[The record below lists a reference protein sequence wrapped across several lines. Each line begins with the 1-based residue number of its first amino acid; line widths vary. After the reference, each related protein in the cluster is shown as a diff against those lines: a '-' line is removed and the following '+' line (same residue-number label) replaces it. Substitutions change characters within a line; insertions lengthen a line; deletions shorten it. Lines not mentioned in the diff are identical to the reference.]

1 MAKSKMN
8 LPNKLTVMRM
18 IMVPVCIAAILIPEA
33 WLAPDLTA
41 IIALVIFAAASIT
54 DAIDGKLARK
64 YNLITDFGKFM
75 DPLADKF
82 LVLGSFLA
90 ILYRYEQMKTWLFW
104 AVLVVIFREFA
115 VTSIRLVVSSSSG
128 VVIAAN
134 WLGKVKTVCQMSAI
148 IVLLIEPVIYHTIE
162 KNGTALPE
170 FFDTY
175 PPVSLVL
182 CALMT
187 VFTIWS
193 GVNYLAAYWG
203 YLDPEK

>member
-18 IMVPVCIAAILIPEA
+18 FMVPVCIAAILIPEA
-33 WLAPDLTA
+33 WLDADLGA

-82 LVLGSFLA
+82 LVLGSLLA

-115 VTSIRLVVSSSSG
+115 VTSIRLVISSSSG

-162 KNGTALPE
+162 NNGTALPE

-193 GVNYLAAYWG
+193 GVNYLAAYWS

>member
-1 MAKSKMN
+1 MN

-18 IMVPVCIAAILIPEA
+18 FMVPVCIAAILIPEN
-33 WLAPDLTA
+33 WLNPDLTA
-41 IIALVIFAAASIT
+41 IIALVIFAVASIT

-134 WLGKVKTVCQMSAI
+134 WLGKVKTVTQMSAI
-148 IVLLIEPVIYHTIE
+148 IVLLLEPVIYHTIE
-162 KNGTALPE
+162 KSGVNLPD
-170 FFDTY
+170 FLDTY
-175 PPVSLVL
+175 PPATVIL

-187 VFTIWS
+187 FFTVWS

>member
-18 IMVPVCIAAILIPEA
+18 LMVPVCIAAILIPEA
-33 WLAPDLTA
+33 WLPADLGA

-82 LVLGSFLA
+82 LVLGSLLA
-90 ILYRYEQMKTWLFW
+90 ILYRYEQMKAWLFW

-128 VVIAAN
+128 IVVAAN
-134 WLGKVKTVCQMSAI
+134 WLGKVKTVFQMSSI
-148 IVLLIEPVIYHTIE
+148 IVLLLEPVIYHTIE

-193 GVNYLAAYWG
+193 GVNYLAAYWS

>member
-18 IMVPVCIAAILIPEA
+18 LMVPVCIAAILIPEA
-33 WLAPDLTA
+33 WLPADLGA

-82 LVLGSFLA
+82 LVLGSLLA
-90 ILYRYEQMKTWLFW
+90 ILYRYEQMKAWLFW

-134 WLGKVKTVCQMSAI
+134 WLGKVKTVFQMSSI
-148 IVLLIEPVIYHTIE
+148 IVLLLEPVIYHTIE
-162 KNGTALPE
+162 KNGTVLPD

-193 GVNYLAAYWG
+193 GVNYLAAYRG